1 MTFLFQH
8 PERLWITLVVI
19 AVGAVVLWRGY
30 QQSPLRGGRRLAARL
45 CKLAALTLLAL
56 CLADPRWTRQQPK
69 RGGNE
74 LAVVADT
81 SASLDLA
88 ETAGGPTRAAALRRA
103 LGSGGDEPGWLRELG
118 ELFRVKTLVADE
130 RLRSVANF
138 DALDFRGQRSD
149 LAGALQA
156 LERGAAGRALAATVL
171 FTDGNATDAWPQA
184 KPARPIFPVLVGS
197 RAPSPD
203 LAIQEVSVSQTAF
216 EDSPVVLTVTWSAR
230 GFDNREIAVAVL
242 DDEGRVLVSE
252 KLRASAG
259 SPQPVARLKVP
270 VAKPGVSFLRVAL
283 MEAALLAKTAKDE
296 WRGLLNET
304 VRVNNERQIAV
315 DRGQGPYRVL
325 YVTGR
330 PNWEYKFLRRALAG
344 DPEVQLPSLVRIAK
358 REPKFEWRG
367 RVGESSNPLFRG
379 FGDQASAQR
388 YDQPVLIRLGT
399 KDAQELAEG
408 FPKSADALFGE
419 YRAVV
424 LDDLEAEFFTQEQM
438 NLLERFVAE
447 RGGALLM
454 LGGQESFQAGG
465 YEHTP
470 IGRLLPVHLDRVG
483 AVEPVRNARL
493 DLSREGWLEPW
504 TRLRAGQDEEERRLA
519 AMPGFH
525 SVNPVLSIKPGAS
538 VLATV
543 ATTDATHPALVAQRF
558 GEGRSVALTIGDVW
572 RWGLSDAAAMK
583 DQERFWR
590 QLMRWLVVDVPDRV
604 QLAVEAREASVRLAL
619 RVREADFRAMDDALV
634 SFEVSGPDG
643 AKVRL
648 PSEPSLTEAG
658 LFEAEFFPKAT
669 GAWRVQASATR
680 AAGEN
685 LPALEAVKHSGW
697 AWQPEV
703 AEWARLEPDRAGL
716 QRLAEASGGRLLELD
731 EVDQLPDLL
740 RAIEVPVQEVI
751 SQPLWHAPWAF
762 ALLLGLLGAEWL
774 LRRKGG
780 LA

>member
-19 AVGAVVLWRGY
+19 AVGAAVLWLGY
-30 QQSPLRGGRRLAARL
+30 RQSPLRGGRRAAARL

-230 GFDNREIAVAVL
+230 GFDNREVALAVL
-242 DDEGRVLVSE
+242 DDTGRVLVSE
-252 KLRASAG
+252 KLRALAG

-270 VAKPGVSFLRVAL
+270 VTKPGVSFLRVAV
-283 MEAALLAKTAKDE
+283 MEAPLLAKTAKDA
-296 WRGLLNET
+296 WKAGLAET
-304 VRVNNERQIAV
+304 VRVNNERLVAV

-325 YVTGR
+325 YVSGR
-330 PNWEYKFLRRALAG
+330 PNWEYKFIRRALAG
-344 DPEVQLPSLVRIAK
+344 DDEVQLPSLVRIAK

-408 FPKSADALFGE
+408 FPKSADTLFGE

-438 NLLERFVAE
+438 NLLERFVSE

-470 IGRLLPVHLDRVG
+470 VGRLLPVHLDRINT
-483 AVEPVRNARL
+483 VERVRNARL
-493 DLSREGWLEPW
+493 DLTREGWLEPW
-504 TRLRAGQDEEERRLA
+504 ARLRPGQDEEERRLA
-519 AMPGFH
+519 AMPGFF
-525 SVNPVLSIKPGAS
+525 SVNPVLSVKPGAS

-543 ATTDATHPALVAQRF
+543 ATERAAHPALVAQRF
-558 GEGRSVALTIGDVW
+558 GEGRAVALTVGDVW
-572 RWGLSDAAAMK
+572 RWGLSDPGAMK

-604 QLAVEAREASVRLAL
+604 QLAAEAGEASVKLAV
-619 RVREADFRAMDDALV
+619 RVREADFRPMDDALV
-634 SFEVSGPDG
+634 VLEVTGSDG
-643 AKVRL
+643 AKARL
-648 PSEPSLTEAG
+648 HGEPSLEEAG
-658 LFEAEFFPKAT
+658 LFEAEFFPKTA
-669 GAWRVQASATR
+669 GAWRVQATVTR
-680 AAGEN
+680 AGGEN
-685 LPALEAVKHSGW
+685 VPAFQAVKQTGW
-697 AWQPEV
+697 AWQPQA
-703 AEWARLEPDRAGL
+703 AEWARLEADRAAL
-716 QRLAEASGGRLLELD
+716 QRLAESSGGKLLRLD
-731 EVDQLPDLL
+731 EVGQLPELL

-751 SQPLWHAPWAF
+751 SKPLWHAPWAF

>member
-19 AVGAVVLWRGY
+19 AVGVVVLWRGY
-30 QQSPLRGGRRLAARL
+30 RHSSLAGGRRMAARL

-69 RGGNE
+69 RGANE

-88 ETAGGPTRAAALRRA
+88 ETAGGPTRADALRRV
-103 LGSGGDEPGWLRELG
+103 LGKGGDEPAWLRELG
-118 ELFRVKTLVADE
+118 ELFRVKTLTVDE
-130 RLRSVANF
+130 RLRSVADF
-138 DALDFRGQRSD
+138 GELDFRGRRSD

-156 LERGAAGRALAATVL
+156 LERGAAGRSLAATVL
-171 FTDGNATDAWPQA
+171 FTDGNATDAWPQE
-184 KPARPIFPVLVGS
+184 KPARPVFPVLVGA

-203 LAIQEVSVSQTAF
+203 LALREVSVTQTAF
-216 EDSPVVLTVTWSAR
+216 EDSPVVLTVTWSAS
-230 GFDNREIAVAVL
+230 GFDNREVALAVL
-242 DDEGRVLVSE
+242 DDAGRVLVSE
-252 KLRASAG
+252 KQRVVASA
-259 SPQPVARLKVP
+259 PTPVARLKVP

-283 MEAALLAKTAKDE
+283 MDASMLAKTAKDE
-296 WRGLLNET
+296 WRGLLQES
-304 VRVNNERQIAV
+304 VRINNERLVAV

-325 YVTGR
+325 YVSGR
-330 PNWEYKFLRRALAG
+330 PNWEFKFLRRALAG

-379 FGDQASAQR
+379 FGDQATAQR

-399 KDAQELAEG
+399 KDARELAEG
-408 FPKSADALFGE
+408 FPKSADTLFGE

-424 LDDLEAEFFTQEQM
+424 IDDLEAEFFTQEQM

-470 IGRLLPVHLDRVG
+470 VGRLLPVQLDRVG

-519 AMPGFH
+519 AMPGFY

-543 ATTDATHPALVAQRF
+543 ATAGATHPALVAQRF

-590 QLMRWLVVDVPDRV
+590 QLLRWLVVDVPDRV
-604 QLAVEAREASVRLAL
+604 QLAVAPEAASVRLAM
-619 RVREADFRAMDDALV
+619 RVREADFRPMDDALV
-634 SFEVSGPDG
+634 AFEVAGPDG

-648 PSEPSLTEAG
+648 PAEPSLAEAG
-658 LFEAEFFPKAT
+658 LFEAEFFPKEA
-669 GAWRVQASATR
+669 GAWRVQASVSR

-685 LPALEAVKHSGW
+685 LPAFEAVKDSGW

-716 QRLAEASGGRLLELD
+716 QKLAEASGGRLIELD
-731 EVDQLPDLL
+731 EVGRLPELL
-740 RAIEVPVQEVI
+740 RAIEVPVQETL
-751 SQPLWHAPWAF
+751 SKPLWHAPWAF
-762 ALLLGLLGAEWL
+762 VLLLGLLGAEWL